1 MYRRSFRW
9 TLRLI
14 VWSRSRWNV
23 GFAQKL
29 LWWPRIRYRGKLVGK
44 YKVQETARQ
53 VNVSCLSQATA
64 NHVYR
69 GVAEV
74 FLHRSS
80 VEWLILNLRNSYNV
94 YTWPAYKAFLR
105 GWNVYTMY
113 VYVFWKSV
121 YSKNWD
127 TGQRNQ
133 YTSFIHFISF
143 IISHTNM
150 K

>member
-1 MYRRSFRW
+1 
-9 TLRLI
+9 
-14 VWSRSRWNV
+14 
-23 GFAQKL
+23 
-29 LWWPRIRYRGKLVGK
+29 
-44 YKVQETARQ
+44 
-53 VNVSCLSQATA
+53 
-64 NHVYR
+64 
-69 GVAEV
+69 
-74 FLHRSS
+74 
-80 VEWLILNLRNSYNV
+80 
-94 YTWPAYKAFLR
+94 
-105 GWNVYTMY
+105 MY